1 MASTGGRHGSTNQ
14 CLSIH
19 NPELLV
25 VEITTTLNQSSAA
38 VSECTEKYNY
48 TVSQKNKQN
57 YFFITTSN
65 FHQIR
70 QFLAQR
76 WLLNEPYLWCTVC

>member
-57 YFFITTSN
+57 YFFYNYVKLPPNPTIFGTKM
-65 FHQIR
+65 
-70 QFLAQR
+70 AAK
-76 WLLNEPYLWCTVC
+76 